1 MEIFTFPVGSGMSI
15 HQVQKILAV
24 VQKQFSFIWERER
37 EREREKKKIPTI
49 TNAQLLRREFPLIG
63 SDGSKQAI

>member
-15 HQVQKILAV
+15 HQVQKILPV
-24 VQKQFSFIWERER
+24 VQKQFRERER

>member
-37 EREREKKKIPTI
+37 KKKKIPTI

>member
-24 VQKQFSFIWERER
+24 VQKQFSFIWEREK
-37 EREREKKKIPTI
+37 KKKIPTI